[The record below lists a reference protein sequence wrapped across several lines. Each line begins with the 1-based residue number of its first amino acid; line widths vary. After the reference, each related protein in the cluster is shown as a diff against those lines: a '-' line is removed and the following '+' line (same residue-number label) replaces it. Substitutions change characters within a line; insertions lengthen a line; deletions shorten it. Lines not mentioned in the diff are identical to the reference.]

1 MISRIRLWMLTNSLW
16 VLRQKCHIWWCF
28 CILANCSR
36 THSPDMIQIRRA
48 HILDRPYK
56 LRSEHKW
63 TKSNEHRIKEKNE
76 IYQIWFHFFISAKS
90 HEKLDTIKFTFVHTQ
105 NLILSLL
112 CAHNLSLW
120 MRACHQKFEFKLS
133 CELNRQHYLIVY
145 E

>member
-63 TKSNEHRIKEKNE
+63 TKSNEHRIKQKNE
-76 IYQIWFHFFISAKS
+76 ILQIWFHFFISAKS
-90 HEKLDTIKFTFVHTQ
+90 HEKLDAINTLLYIPKTSYFHFYALTIFHFGCVHATK
-105 NLILSLL
+105 SL
-112 CAHNLSLW
+112 NS
-120 MRACHQKFEFKLS
+120 
-133 CELNRQHYLIVY
+133 N
-145 E
+145 